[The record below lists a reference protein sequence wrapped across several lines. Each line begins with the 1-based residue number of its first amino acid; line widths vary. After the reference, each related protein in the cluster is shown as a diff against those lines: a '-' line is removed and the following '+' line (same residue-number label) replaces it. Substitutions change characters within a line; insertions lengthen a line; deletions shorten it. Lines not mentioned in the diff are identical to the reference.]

1 MMAELMKFNRSPQ
14 LSSYALTVSTVTDT
28 FNLPMSKEKIKAV
41 YEEGIL
47 LTKDL
52 NYTITNGSSDDKSIM
67 KLKGYKSKLNETI
80 IVVYEGTLQYN

>member
-1 MMAELMKFNRSPQ
+1 MAELMKFNRSPQ
-14 LSSYALTVSTVTDT
+14 LSSYALTVSSVTDT

-52 NYTITNGSSDDKSIM
+52 NYTIKNSSDDTSIM
-67 KLKGYKSKLNETI
+67 KLEGYKPKLNETI
-80 IVVYEGTLQYN
+80 VVVYEGILQYN